1 MSNPYLPPG
10 TSLSGR
16 FTSPPDVPT
25 QPIFVMRNPLP
36 PAHTPTPRARVP
48 RKGRSRRLAILCG
61 CMALLVL
68 ISGLVVYQKY
78 IPQYHSAM
86 ALARSGAQ
94 HLQNAEKL
102 LKNVGQGSLDAHSIT
117 QARQEFVAAYGSF
130 SQLRSNLEQVPMAA
144 TYVPKYGSLL
154 SAALHL
160 VPLAIE
166 LSQAGVVGCDAL
178 TFVVSHL
185 RGPFNSKGQG
195 TTMGDLTI
203 IKRDVTQLQGLLN
216 TSAAQV
222 NQLHPSDL
230 DIDPRVAPVIATF
243 RTALPKL
250 QRELQDTQTMLNAA
264 PVLLGI
270 GQPTSYLIEQLDST
284 ELRPGGGFIG
294 SYGIATVSGGQIT
307 NIHMTDTYLLD
318 KAFTHTGRRIPF
330 PPAYHWFPP
339 VHSWGLRDSNLD
351 ADFPTAARYAEQIY
365 RIEGGT
371 VPVQGVIAITPWFIQ
386 NALKITGPIYV
397 SEYNE
402 TITTQN
408 VVNRIHYHQLNEE
421 LKGGDV
427 PSPDGHSSLRKR
439 FTELLFEHFFARVRA
454 LASKATPQFMSL
466 FRNALYTKDIQLYL
480 NPDQAEEVLQHF
492 QLASAIQAP
501 AGDSLLVVDANVQG
515 NKANNFITYALH
527 DQVTIDGSGN
537 ALHHTTLT
545 YNWPYSVDSLK
556 NNYGGDPKKYTDYIR
571 IYVPPGSVLQA
582 QDGWVPRGSFQA
594 FGREVWAGS
603 FYLYFGRSGTI
614 TLTWM
619 VHGAAVK
626 DSNGWHYSYSIQR
639 QAGIT
644 WHLNLQMTLP
654 SCAHITDKLGNVTL
668 SSNGTLDRYLSTDS
682 NIELDY
688 TCS

>member
-1 MSNPYLPPG
+1 
-10 TSLSGR
+10 
-16 FTSPPDVPT
+16 
-25 QPIFVMRNPLP
+25 
-36 PAHTPTPRARVP
+36 
-48 RKGRSRRLAILCG
+48 
-61 CMALLVL
+61 MALLVL
-68 ISGLVVYQKY
+68 ASGLAVSLTF
-78 IPQYHSAM
+78 IPRYHSDM
-86 ALARSGAQ
+86 TLARAGIK

-102 LKNVGQGSLDAHSIT
+102 LKNVGQGSLDAHSIS
-117 QARQEFVAAYGSF
+117 QVRQEFVAAYGSF
-130 SQLRSNLEQVPMAA
+130 SELGSDLEQVPAVA

-160 VPLAIE
+160 VPLAIG
-166 LSQAGVVGCDAL
+166 LSQAGMVGCDAL
-178 TFVVSHL
+178 NILISHMH
-185 RGPFNSKGQG
+185 GPFASKGQG
-195 TTMGDLTI
+195 ITMGDLTI
-203 IKRDVTQLQGLLN
+203 IKQDVSQLQRLLN
-216 TSAAQV
+216 TSAEQV
-222 NQLHPSDL
+222 NQLQPSDL
-230 DIDPRVAPVIATF
+230 AIDPRVAPVIATF
-243 RTALPKL
+243 RTAMPKL
-250 QRELQDTQTMLNAA
+250 QREFQDTQTMLNFA

-270 GQPTSYLIEQLDST
+270 GQPASYLIEQLDST

-294 SYGIATVSGGQIT
+294 SYGIATISSGQIT

-318 KAFTHTGRRIPF
+318 NAFTHAGQRIPF

-371 VPVQGVIAITPWFIQ
+371 VPVQGVIAITPWLIQ

-402 TITTQN
+402 TITAQN

-480 NPDQAEEVLQHF
+480 NPGPAEEVLQHF

-515 NKANNFITYALH
+515 NKANYFINYTLH

-537 ALHHTTLT
+537 AFHHTTLT

-582 QDGWVPRGSFQA
+582 QDGWVPRGSSQA

-603 FYLYFGRSGTI
+603 FYLDFGRSGTI
-614 TLTWM
+614 TLTWT

-626 DSNGWHYSYSIQR
+626 DSNGWHYSYSFQR
-639 QAGIT
+639 QAGIA

-654 SCAHITDKLGNVTL
+654 SCAHITHKLGNVTL
-668 SSNGTLDRYLSTDS
+668 SSSETLDRYLSTDS

-688 TCS
+688 TC